1 MAGVAVAGLGLY
13 GDIGDFN
20 SALGGPGEGAVRG
33 NALIIAHNTSTELKL
48 KYPLISKSY
57 SCSIE
62 QIYMQAVHQVA
73 RVLEDT
79 DSIFSIQAL
88 KELLHRKVKSTF
100 HRELIMIHILVRTIK
115 KIINEEVKI
124 KAQVFAPNKPKPP
137 NASAP
142 KSLADHQKHSG
153 KRELAQLQQS
163 MRQFDHFIGANQE
176 NFKDNL
182 VFFSNTLL
190 RRKFS
195 KQKHVF
201 DETLIGLFLSRLKA
215 LPIVNAVVNLGRQMK
230 QRFFRDCEIHYL
242 ESKQILEEI
251 IAAPSQNPALFMSS
265 IQTYFNVEIEHEFLR
280 KCR

>member
-1 MAGVAVAGLGLY
+1 MAGGAVAGHSLY
-13 GDIGDFN
+13 NDTNDFN
-20 SALGGPGEGAVRG
+20 QALGGPGETAVRG
-33 NALIIAHNTSTELKL
+33 NALVVAHNSSSEMKL
-48 KYPLISKSY
+48 KYPLISMSY

-62 QIYMQAVHQVA
+62 QIYIQTVHQVA
-73 RVLEDT
+73 KVLEDS

-88 KELLHRKVKSTF
+88 KDLLHRKGLNLRFQWLLLAKVKGTF
-100 HRELIMIHILVRTIK
+100 HRELIMIHILVRAMK

-137 NASAP
+137 NAAAP
-142 KSLADHQKHSG
+142 KSLADHQRNST
-153 KRELAQLQQS
+153 KRDLSHLQQN

-201 DETLIGLFLSRLKA
+201 DETLIGLFLSRLKV
-215 LPIVNAVVNLGRQMK
+215 LPIVNSIANLGLQMK
-230 QRFFRDCEIHYL
+230 
-242 ESKQILEEI
+242 
-251 IAAPSQNPALFMSS
+251 
-265 IQTYFNVEIEHEFLR
+265 
-280 KCR
+280 

>member
-1 MAGVAVAGLGLY
+1 MAGGAVAGHGLY
-13 GDIGDFN
+13 GDSGDFN

-88 KELLHRKVKSTF
+88 KELLHRKGLNLRFEWMLLSKVKSTF
-100 HRELIMIHILVRTIK
+100 HRELIMIHILVRTMK

-195 KQKHVF
+195 K
-201 DETLIGLFLSRLKA
+201 
-215 LPIVNAVVNLGRQMK
+215 
-230 QRFFRDCEIHYL
+230 
-242 ESKQILEEI
+242 
-251 IAAPSQNPALFMSS
+251 
-265 IQTYFNVEIEHEFLR
+265 
-280 KCR
+280 